1 MSYFNRAAVALK
13 NWNSVDFCNVVDKLG
28 KSEIQELASMFNIQ
42 SGTLHMQG
50 TWIEQFK
57 ADLVNSDSEVIQAAI
72 TCERGY
78 KGKLDQ
84 YYSADSLHFL
94 AIICVDTNFTNDY
107 DEDNFKPGTMLFDF
121 YDAPADSADYSFECN
136 YESRSVRT
144 NDAEDDDFDESE
156 YDIEELNSPI
166 ELRQA
171 YIVPTS
177 IELTLVGGKP
187 ITFDVSDP
195 SPELRWFLF
204 SSLFISSRKSI
215 SELTN
220 HYFEIKDFMAQNF
233 DILVS

>member
-1 MSYFNRAAVALK
+1 MSSFIRASVALK
-13 NWNSVDFCNVVDKLG
+13 NQNSDEFCKVLDKLK
-28 KSEIQELASMFNIQ
+28 KSEIQELATMLNIK

-50 TWIEQFK
+50 SWIEQFK

-84 YYSADSLHFL
+84 YYSVDSLHFL
-94 AIICVDTNFTNDY
+94 AIICIDANFTNDY
-107 DEDNFKPGTMLFDF
+107 DEDNFKPGTMLLDF

-144 NDAEDDDFDESE
+144 NDVEDEDFDESE

-171 YIVPTS
+171 CIVPTS
-177 IELTLVGGKP
+177 IELTLNGGKS
-187 ITFDVSDP
+187 ITFNVSDP

-204 SSLFISSRKSI
+204 SSLFMSSGKSI
-215 SELTN
+215 SELVTR
-220 HYFEIKDFMAQNF
+220 HFEIKDFMNQSF
-233 DILVS
+233 GILVN

>member
-1 MSYFNRAAVALK
+1 MSSFNRASRALK
-13 NWNSVDFCNVVDKLG
+13 NQNSDEFCKVVNRLK
-28 KSEIQELASMFNIQ
+28 KSEIQELASMLNIQ

-50 TWIEQFK
+50 SWVEQFQ
-57 ADLVNSDSEVIQAAI
+57 ADLVNSDSEVIQAAV

-84 YYSADSLHFL
+84 HYSADSLHFL
-94 AIICVDTNFTNDY
+94 AIICIDANFTNDY

-136 YESRSVRT
+136 YESRSVSS
-144 NDAEDDDFDESE
+144 NDVEDEDYDESE
-156 YDIEELNSPI
+156 YDLEELNFPI

-171 YIVPTS
+171 SIVPTS
-177 IELTLVGGKP
+177 IELTLIGGKS

-204 SSLFISSRKSI
+204 SSLFMSSGKSI
-215 SELTN
+215 SELVTR
-220 HYFEIKDFMAQNF
+220 HFEIKDFMTQNF